1 MSPSLVSSEDWKL
14 VCKSTNFLLDSVY
27 MGNSD
32 RSLVD
37 GDQEGARVGDVDG
50 DIVGSGVV
58 GDTDGDALGLRVG
71 YGVTVRLDCEIAH
84 VPSAFRVPNRAH

>member
-1 MSPSLVSSEDWKL
+1 
-14 VCKSTNFLLDSVY
+14 
-27 MGNSD
+27 MGD
-32 RSLVD
+32 AD
-37 GDQEGARVGDVDG
+37 GI
-50 DIVGSGVV
+50 IVGSDVV